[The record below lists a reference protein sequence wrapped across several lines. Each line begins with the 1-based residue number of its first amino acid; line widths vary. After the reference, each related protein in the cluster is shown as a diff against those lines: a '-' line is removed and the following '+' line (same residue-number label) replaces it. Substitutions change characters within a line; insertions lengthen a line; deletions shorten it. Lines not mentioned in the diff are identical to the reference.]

1 MRDHMRDDA
10 RFGAPECAEV
20 ELRDALPALEHGRL
34 SDGDRRRLE
43 RHLEVCAACE
53 AELALLRDVR
63 MLATGGAPALDLD
76 RIAAAVS
83 GATVRP
89 RAGQANEQVDE
100 RVVSLAARRERTRTP
115 ARPSWATR
123 LTGGAGL
130 RAAAALLLAAVGGA
144 VVAVSGDDARPWTG
158 SAAVASGPAITRT
171 PGGTVSPS
179 NELASAAAGLGAA
192 GHALGDQFQDLSE
205 DELSAV
211 LVALEGDDAALPA
224 LEPAVHAPEYRG
236 GGE

>member
-10 RFGAPECAEV
+10 RFGAPECTEV

-34 SDGDRRRLE
+34 SDADRRRLE
-43 RHLEVCAACE
+43 LHLEECAACE

-63 MLATGGAPALDLD
+63 MLATGAAPALDLD

-89 RAGQANEQVDE
+89 RAVVVDE
-100 RVVSLAARRERTRTP
+100 GVVSLAARRERTRTASRP
-115 ARPSWATR
+115 AWATR
-123 LTGGAGL
+123 LTSGAGL
-130 RAAAALLLAAVGGA
+130 RVAAALLIAVVGGA
-144 VVAVSGDDARPWTG
+144 VVATSGGDEGATPAVDAPTTIEL
-158 SAAVASGPAITRT
+158 AGPAA
-171 PGGTVSPS
+171 GT
-179 NELASAAAGLGAA
+179 A
-192 GHALGDQFQDLSE
+192 HALGDQFQDLSD

-211 LVALEGDDAALPA
+211 LVALEDDDAALPA
-224 LEPAVHAPEYRG
+224 LEPAVLAPEFRG

>member
-89 RAGQANEQVDE
+89 RAAAADE
-100 RVVSLAARRERTRTP
+100 RVVSLAAHRERTRAP
-115 ARPSWATR
+115 ARPSWTTR
-123 LTGGAGL
+123 LTSGAGL
-130 RAAAALLLAAVGGA
+130 RAAAALLIVAIGGA
-144 VVAVSGDDARPWTG
+144 VFSTRGDDD
-158 SAAVASGPAITRT
+158 GPPR
-171 PGGTVSPS
+171 VSPAA
-179 NELASAAAGLGAA
+179 ELASAAADAGAAA
-192 GHALGDQFQDLSE
+192 GHALGDQFEDLSD

-211 LVALEGDDAALPA
+211 LVALEDDDAALPA
-224 LEPAVHAPEYRG
+224 LEPAVQAPEYRG

>member
-10 RFGAPECAEV
+10 RFGAPECTEV

-34 SDGDRRRLE
+34 SDADRRRLE
-43 RHLEVCAACE
+43 LHLEECAACE

-63 MLATGGAPALDLD
+63 MLATGAAPALDLD

-89 RAGQANEQVDE
+89 RAEVVDE
-100 RVVSLAARRERTRTP
+100 GVVSLAARRERTRTASRP
-115 ARPSWATR
+115 AWATR
-123 LTGGAGL
+123 LTSGAGL
-130 RAAAALLLAAVGGA
+130 RVAAALLIAVVGGA
-144 VVAVSGDDARPWTG
+144 VVATSGGDEGAAPAVDAPTTIEL
-158 SAAVASGPAITRT
+158 AGPAA
-171 PGGTVSPS
+171 GT
-179 NELASAAAGLGAA
+179 A
-192 GHALGDQFQDLSE
+192 HALGDQFQDLSD

-211 LVALEGDDAALPA
+211 LVALEDDDAALPA
-224 LEPAVHAPEYRG
+224 LEPAVLAPEFRG

>member
-34 SDGDRRRLE
+34 SDADRRRLE
-43 RHLEVCAACE
+43 IHLEECAACE

-63 MLATGGAPALDLD
+63 MLATGAAPALDLD

-89 RAGQANEQVDE
+89 GAAALDDG
-100 RVVSLAARRERTRTP
+100 VVSLAARRERPRAP
-115 ARPSWATR
+115 ARSTWATR
-123 LTGGAGL
+123 LTSGAGL
-130 RAAAALLLAAVGGA
+130 RAAAALLMVAVGGA
-144 VVAVSGDDARPWTG
+144 VVATRGEDGAQPTAVG
-158 SAAVASGPAITRT
+158 AAVPPAVGSDSAPAGAT
-171 PGGTVSPS
+171 PPSTESAGAARNGVAGGT
-179 NELASAAAGLGAA
+179 A
-192 GHALGDQFQDLSE
+192 HALGDQFQDLSE

-211 LVALEGDDAALPA
+211 LVALEDDDAALPA
-224 LEPAVHAPEYRG
+224 LEPAVLAPEFRG